1 MKAGR
6 KIKTVGI
13 IILSFGVG
21 ILASFFLSEAVLVGI
36 EALVIISVGLLWFCV
51 K

>member
-1 MKAGR
+1 MKAG
-6 KIKTVGI
+6 KTIKTIGM

-21 ILASFFLSEAVLVGI
+21 ILASFFLPEAILVVI